1 MLCPVLEKGISLNF
15 LSGVLQTQP
24 NLAQQHCHPSLP
36 SLSPWR
42 IRQTSRKDAV
52 PSFRSLRRARHCAQ
66 ERVQETPLVTR
77 GQLSESPMVSLG
89 SDFSVARAPE
99 PVPHPVIRQQVAEA
113 LRGRAREGAPHS
125 WAGGSSS
132 GFQSSAPAPPR
143 PAPRSAPGAPRRP
156 PPAPASAPSALPA
169 ATAAAAAT
177 TTADS
182 LTLSAA
188 DAPGPCGECAPVPD
202 PSPDVPGPLDSGVP
216 LLNPA
221 SSKMN
226 VRRVESI
233 SAQLEEASS
242 TGGRMQYAL
251 EGQPHFNPPSLASW
265 NRDPFL
271 GWGCL
276 LSLLHETVTWAGLRR
291 GGGSGGNGG
300 AKKKGCMRGPGQ
312 GRRGV

>member
-132 GFQSSAPAPPR
+132 GFQSSAPAPP
-143 PAPRSAPGAPRRP
+143 APSAAQRPRRP
-156 PPAPASAPSALPA
+156 PPASARTCIRSERLACRHRRRRRHHHRR
-169 ATAAAAAT
+169 
-177 TTADS
+177 
-182 LTLSAA
+182 LSHSQRGGRPRA
-188 DAPGPCGECAPVPD
+188 
-202 PSPDVPGPLDSGVP
+202 
-216 LLNPA
+216 
-221 SSKMN
+221 
-226 VRRVESI
+226 VRRVCSGARPI
-233 SAQLEEASS
+233 A
-242 TGGRMQYAL
+242 RR
-251 EGQPHFNPPSLASW
+251 P
-265 NRDPFL
+265 
-271 GWGCL
+271 
-276 LSLLHETVTWAGLRR
+276 WA
-291 GGGSGGNGG
+291 
-300 AKKKGCMRGPGQ
+300 A
-312 GRRGV
+312 